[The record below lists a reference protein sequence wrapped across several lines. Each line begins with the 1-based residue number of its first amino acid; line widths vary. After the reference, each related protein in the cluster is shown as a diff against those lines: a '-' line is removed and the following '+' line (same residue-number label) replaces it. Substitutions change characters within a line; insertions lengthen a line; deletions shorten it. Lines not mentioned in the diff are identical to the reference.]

1 MKNKR
6 RKLLAFALA
15 LVLLMGSTLGVHAA
29 SKSVVSNVNG
39 FRCTGSGTVT
49 STFVSASFNASAL
62 PGTPVQPDEAY
73 SSHIS
78 ALVKDRYGN
87 LLLNRY
93 VKGTTSGS
101 LYYSPSGT
109 SINYADIGFDFM
121 GSYVGGVLIYA

>member
-1 MKNKR
+1 
-6 RKLLAFALA
+6 
-15 LVLLMGSTLGVHAA
+15 MGFTLGVHAA

-49 STFVSASFNASAL
+49 SAFVSASFNASAL

-73 SSHIS
+73 SSYIS
-78 ALVKDRYGN
+78 ALVKDRYRN
-87 LLLNRY
+87 LLLDEY

-101 LYYSPSGT
+101 LYYSSSET
-109 SINYADIGFDFM
+109 SINYADIGFGFM